1 MDDLFALVSGQ
12 YKFHLELLY
21 SSTCDWMLKIYR
33 RNKSGKDVDI
43 FNEQNVDIQYLI
55 SKAQVAIKDHLLE
68 NYGGY

>member
-12 YKFHLELLY
+12 YKFHLEILY

-33 RNKSGKDVDI
+33 RNKSGKDVEI
-43 FNEQNVDIQYLI
+43 FNDQNVDIQYLI
-55 SKAQVAIKDHLLE
+55 SKAQVAIKDYLLE

>member
-12 YKFHLELLY
+12 YKFHLGLLY
-21 SSTCDWMLKIYR
+21 SSTCDWILRIYR
-33 RNKSGKDVDI
+33 RDKSGKDVEI

-55 SKAQVAIKDHLLE
+55 SKAQVAVKDYLVD